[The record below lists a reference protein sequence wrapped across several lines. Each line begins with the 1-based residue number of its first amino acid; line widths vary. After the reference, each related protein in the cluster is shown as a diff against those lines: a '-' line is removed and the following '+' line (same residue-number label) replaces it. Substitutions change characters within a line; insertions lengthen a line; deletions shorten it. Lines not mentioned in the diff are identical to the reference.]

1 MVLLLNDSLGQSENC
16 LLLSG
21 VETGV
26 NSAQMDGDAWA
37 ATHWPRVCTDI
48 LHFPQKTLLLM
59 LMHHYITN
67 TNQLEKLEAAKAA

>member
-1 MVLLLNDSLGQSENC
+1 MIPSADESIRK
-16 LLLSG
+16 LSA
-21 VETGV
+21 
-26 NSAQMDGDAWA
+26 AQRCRNWCKLCTDGDAWA